1 MAFFFSASSLFPPFD
16 EITTRSVKLEKI
28 KERINFPLSIRIN
41 RCLPLFLLG
50 DTSFISRQKRLILS
64 NHFPLRG
71 KRNFLYSSNCDD
83 NYKIAMK
90 L

>member
-50 DTSFISRQKRLILS
+50 DTSFISRRKRAIDS
-64 NHFPLRG
+64 IQSFPL
-71 KRNFLYSSNCDD
+71 KKEKKFSL
-83 NYKIAMK
+83 
-90 L
+90 LVQL